1 MKKLHLLIL
10 CLSLAFILTGCAGI
24 KTYTYQE
31 ELSDQNLN
39 RGNRGYVAGEAP
51 AVEPGRKT
59 TRTMIGVD
67 VELPPSE
74 KYETRKKALKKAPVA
89 KRPVRAEVEER
100 EIIIEEKEEK
110 RGFADDQWVVKERI
124 KEEDVKI
131 EVPQDIEYTVKKGDT
146 LQKIAKKFLGR
157 SSRWPEIYKAN
168 KDIIKKPSKI
178 YPGQVIIIPGEVIIE
193 EQIVEVDYK

>member
-1 MKKLHLLIL
+1 MKKMYLSIF

-31 ELSDQNLN
+31 ELPDQNLG
-39 RGNRGYVAGEAP
+39 RGNRGYVEGEAP
-51 AVEPGRKT
+51 APDSGRKT

-67 VELPPSE
+67 VELPFSE
-74 KYETRKKALKKAPVA
+74 KYEARKKALKEAPTT

-100 EIIIEEKEEK
+100 EIVIEEK
-110 RGFADDQWVVKERI
+110 RGFADEQWVVKEKI
-124 KEEDVKI
+124 EEEDVKI

-168 KDIIKKPSKI
+168 KGAIKKPSKI
-178 YPGQVIIIPGEVIIE
+178 YPGQVIIIPAEIIIE